1 MIHAY
6 APRVSNLKSKIPDV
20 CDRKCLEIPEAAKFG
35 GLVWLVKVDEHGRV
49 VTGSTP
55 TNKNGQATLCKG
67 GRFYFENVKT
77 GGVFFFIAV
86 ESSSQ
91 TCGVTVGK
99 HKDTNKT
106 TARNKWAESGRKRR
120 WKDAGTRCSSLGCSL
135 TWMSDM
141 GCRLLRRDW
150 RWAAVA
156 PFLLL
161 QRCSAIH
168 SFLSS
173 GNRCMPKTHFVTGR
187 ARTLTCFTLC
197 GEIKV

>member
-86 ESSSQ
+86 ERSSQ

-106 TARNKWAESGRKRR
+106 TARNKWAESGRKGGERTPVHAARR
-120 WKDAGTRCSSLGCSL
+120 SAARWHGCPTWAVDFCGGTEGEPLWPRFSFYN
-135 TWMSDM
+135 
-141 GCRLLRRDW
+141 
-150 RWAAVA
+150 AAPLFIHFSPPGTGA
-156 PFLLL
+156 C
-161 QRCSAIH
+161 QRHI
-168 SFLSS
+168 LSRVEP
-173 GNRCMPKTHFVTGR
+173 GP
-187 ARTLTCFTLC
+187 
-197 GEIKV
+197 